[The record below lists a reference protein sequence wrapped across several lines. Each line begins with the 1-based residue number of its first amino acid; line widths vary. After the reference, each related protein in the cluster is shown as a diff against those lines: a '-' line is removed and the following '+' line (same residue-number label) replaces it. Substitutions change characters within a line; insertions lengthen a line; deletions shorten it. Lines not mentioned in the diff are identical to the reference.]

1 MHEVDLE
8 TFSEAHEAGAVVIDV
23 RDPSEFRSGHV
34 DGAVNIP
41 NGDLRAR
48 LYEVPRKVPVYLVCA
63 NGARSL
69 ESAQFLR
76 AVGYDAHSVAGG
88 MFAWLASGRPLAFPA
103 G

>member
-8 TFSEAHEAGAVVIDV
+8 TFAAAHQAGAVVIDV
-23 RDPSEFRSGHV
+23 RDPSEFRTGHV
-34 DGAVNIP
+34 PGAVNIP

-69 ESAQFLR
+69 ESVQFLR
-76 AVGYDAHSVAGG
+76 AVGYDAHSLAGG
-88 MFAWLASGRPLAFPA
+88 MFGWLGSGRPLSYPV

>member
-8 TFSEAHEAGAVVIDV
+8 TFSAAHEAGAVVIDV
-23 RDPSEFRSGHV
+23 RDPCEFRSGHV

-69 ESAQFLR
+69 ESWSSSGQWGTTRTRWRVACSPGSPP
-76 AVGYDAHSVAGG
+76 VG
-88 MFAWLASGRPLAFPA
+88 R
-103 G
+103 